1 MFVKIQ
7 KKIKFMR
14 SKTKKIESM
23 NQNWNIK
30 KRENLINLRYNKIK
44 MKYFDLNNCL
54 LQQFIFKQ

>member
-1 MFVKIQ
+1 
-7 KKIKFMR
+7 
-14 SKTKKIESM
+14 M